1 MKQLLFSIIS
11 MFLLSPAAMAQTRAS
26 DSTPKAPEGATYT
39 LSDGST
45 VTKSNETLSSETQYY
60 NVVQVTKGNLNL
72 NGCTLSKTGT
82 GTSGDNSSFYGNNS
96 ALYASGS
103 NSTINMTGG
112 TITTS
117 SQGANAV
124 FATNNAVITVSDIT
138 IDNSQS
144 VSRGLHATFGGTINA
159 SNVNITTRKATSSTV
174 ATDRGG
180 GTVTVS
186 GGTLTAMGDKSAVL
200 YSTGVI
206 TANNLTGVSEK
217 GPIVTVEGA
226 NYAYV
231 NDCQM
236 TSGSSKRG
244 ILLHQSNSGDAEGT
258 KPFATIT
265 NSSLTL
271 TDSNAPLCYVENCT
285 ATLTLTDVTLKVPSG
300 LLMSVPNSSKGNGS
314 TGTIVLETTK
324 NSWEYAGTVETGT
337 ENKVAVTIGEN
348 VTWTLTADTYVT
360 TLTNNGVINKNGYSL
375 TYGSL
380 SGNGTINESTGI
392 NEVRETTIDSNAP
405 AYTLNG
411 TRAGSSTMGIIIQN
425 GKKIIRK

>member
-11 MFLLSPAAMAQTRAS
+11 MFLLSSAAMAQTRAS

-72 NGCTLSKTGT
+72 NDCTLSKTGT

-258 KPFATIT
+258 KPYATIT

-337 ENKVAVTIGEN
+337 ENKVAVTVGEN

-360 TLTNNGVINKNGYSL
+360 TLINNGVINKNGHSL

-405 AYTLNG
+405 AYMLNG
-411 TRAGSSTMGIIIQN
+411 TRAGSSTKGIIIQN
-425 GKKIIRK
+425 GKKVAIK

>member
-60 NVVQVTKGNLNL
+60 NVVQVTKGTLNL
-72 NGCTLSKTGT
+72 NDCTLSKTGT

-103 NSTINMTGG
+103 NSSVNMTGG

-124 FATNNAVITVSDIT
+124 FATDNANITVSDIT

-180 GTVTVS
+180 GTVTVT

-258 KPFATIT
+258 KPYATIT

-337 ENKVAVTIGEN
+337 ENKLVVTVGEN

-375 TYGSL
+375 TYGNI

-392 NEVRETTIDSNAP
+392 NEVEQTIASDAP
-405 AYTLNG
+405 AYMLNG
-411 TRAGSSTMGIIIQN
+411 TRAGSSTKGIIIKN
-425 GKKIIRK
+425 GKKVAIK